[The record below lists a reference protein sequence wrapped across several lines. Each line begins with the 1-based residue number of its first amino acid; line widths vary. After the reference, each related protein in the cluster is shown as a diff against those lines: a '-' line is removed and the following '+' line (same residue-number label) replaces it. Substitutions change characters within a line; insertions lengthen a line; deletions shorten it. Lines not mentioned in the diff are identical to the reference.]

1 MCRENHW
8 EFENKQYTG
17 DPHNSR
23 FRNSRICNSRFF
35 RRFQVLVIHGA
46 LLAIHGFSQHSN
58 FQKLLIWRLRCE
70 MKNQNIPIKLSWA
83 AESAL
88 LSRWT
93 KSLKKLRLLL
103 EHPMLNQ
110 LSYESVFKTNSIQN
124 VLESWRKKF
133 DQS

>member
-1 MCRENHW
+1 MQNVS
-8 EFENKQYTG
+8 QITG
-17 DPHNSR
+17 DPRNSR

-58 FQKLLIWRLRCE
+58 FRKLLILRLRCE

-110 LSYESVFKTNSIQN
+110 LSYESVFKTNSIHN